1 MKAIIISEFGGPE
14 VLKMQEVDTPV
25 ISENQVLIRVIAT
38 SVNFADIQTRRG
50 LYHAGGKPPLVP
62 GLDVAGVIENVG
74 ANISKF
80 AVGQRVI
87 AFPKNGSY
95 AEFVVADEG
104 LTYVLPDTV
113 DYITAAASPVVAVTA
128 YKLLADVGRLQL
140 GESVLIHAASG
151 GVGTTAIQLAKILGA
166 GLVIG
171 IVGSAGKKSAALE
184 AGADQVIF
192 NR

>member
-14 VLKMQEVDTPV
+14 VLKMQEMDTPV

-62 GLDVAGVIENVG
+62 GLDVAGVIEKVG
-74 ANISKF
+74 AAVTKF

-95 AEFVVADEG
+95 AEFVAVDE
-104 LTYVLPDTV
+104 D
-113 DYITAAASPVVAVTA
+113 
-128 YKLLADVGRLQL
+128 LALYF
-140 GESVLIHAASG
+140 A
-151 GVGTTAIQLAKILGA
+151 
-166 GLVIG
+166 
-171 IVGSAGKKSAALE
+171 
-184 AGADQVIF
+184 
-192 NR
+192 